1 MQFRSLIYI
10 FLMLFLLVS
19 CSKEVAKKS
28 MIKETNLESQMI
40 EAYEEGL
47 RELKSGDALFAAKKF
62 NEAEILFP
70 QSEIAPRA
78 ALMAAYHIILKIM
91 PTLLLN

>member
-1 MQFRSLIYI
+1 MLFRSVIYI
-10 FLMLFLLVS
+10 FLISFLFIS
-19 CSKEVAKKS
+19 CSKDVVKKS
-28 MIKETNLESQMI
+28 MIKETNLELQMI

-47 RELKSGDALFAAKKF
+47 KSLREETLYLSKKF

-78 ALMAAYHIILKIM
+78 D
-91 PTLLLN
+91 